1 MPEGGGA
8 GLSTAT
14 AGFFCRQRWVGRCAW
29 LCRITCSGQCLHQ
42 HITTLRKVTV
52 NSDLACGQINV
63 DTGDACQTLK
73 RFTDAFNASAATH
86 ALDFKMN
93 GVHVGL
99 LDNGC
104 SVMRKAVFQL
114 SRSKSAFR
122 FSYSSALMSPLPRR
136 RRKISCAVSRGRLRH
151 IAAAPTRQTT
161 KTATKAMAMAMAIK
175 NDHQSPCMPI
185 MFSQYIA
192 TLSAVLFCGR
202 LFLRAKWFAHSFN
215 GVGSRPA
222 GPLQPRTPFGHGE
235 RFQALRAVTSPED
248 SPTS

>member
-1 MPEGGGA
+1 M
-8 GLSTAT
+8 
-14 AGFFCRQRWVGRCAW
+14 
-29 LCRITCSGQCLHQ
+29 
-42 HITTLRKVTV
+42 

-202 LFLRAKWFAHSFN
+202 LFLRAKWVAHSFN
-215 GVGSRPA
+215 GVGNRPA
-222 GPLQPRTPFGHGE
+222 GPLQPPTPFGHGE
-235 RFQALRAVTSPED
+235 RFQALCAMTSPED

>member
-1 MPEGGGA
+1 M
-8 GLSTAT
+8 
-14 AGFFCRQRWVGRCAW
+14 
-29 LCRITCSGQCLHQ
+29 
-42 HITTLRKVTV
+42 

-161 KTATKAMAMAMAIK
+161 KTATKAMAMAIK
-175 NDHQSPCMPI
+175 NAHQSPCMSI

-215 GVGSRPA
+215 RVGSRPA